1 MTDEVIFT
9 PLLPHE
15 APPRSREILENARR
29 YFGFVPNLLASM
41 ASSPVALGV
50 YFNAN
55 LGFEFGTL
63 TPAERQIVL
72 LTASKENNC
81 GYCSISHSA
90 LARFFANVPVDA
102 LIAIESGGY
111 PQDPKLNALVS
122 MTRELVA
129 QRGHISRE
137 MMQLFFNAGYNK
149 EQLLEVLI
157 GIGIK
162 TISNYFDHIA
172 TLEMD
177 DEFKRMISSQA

>member
-9 PLLPHE
+9 PLLPQE
-15 APPRSREILENARR
+15 APPESREILENARR
-29 YFGFVPNLLASM
+29 HFGFVPNLLASM
-41 ASSPVALGV
+41 ASSPVALSV

-81 GYCSISHSA
+81 TYCSISHSA
-90 LARFFANVPVDA
+90 LARFFANVPGDA
-102 LIAIESGGY
+102 LIAIESGGNPKDY
-111 PQDPKLNALVS
+111 KLNALVS
-122 MTRELVA
+122 LTRELVVR
-129 QRGHISRE
+129 RGDVSRE
-137 MMQLFFNAGYNK
+137 TIQSFFDAGYNK

-162 TISNYFDHIA
+162 TISNYFDHIVA
-172 TLEMD
+172 LEID
-177 DEFKRMISSQA
+177 DEFKRMIPSQA